1 MLYRIFTLFVCF
13 YFLYFSKIEV
23 EMKKDILGKVICLV
37 VETFRIAGIIAG
49 GIWCITSAVKELAS
63 IPWGE
68 WAENGVLEHIKGLAQ
83 AVILFPFCLFIM
95 WILNASAI
103 CGYLMHLRCTCY
115 INYGQIHMTSMVI

>member
-23 EMKKDILGKVICLV
+23 EMKEDILGKVICLV
-37 VETFRIAGIIAG
+37 VETFRIAGIIAS
-49 GIWCITSAVKELAS
+49 GIWFITSVVKELVS
-63 IPWGE
+63 IPWSE

-95 WILNASAI
+95 WILHASAM
-103 CGYLMHLRCTCY
+103 YMLHKLWPDTY
-115 INYGQIHMTSMVI
+115 DKYGHMKKQTKK